1 MKHIY
6 CISGFGADERV
17 FGKLD
22 FGSNEIHFIQWK
34 IPEKKESIF
43 HYAER
48 MQAEILHTN
57 PIIIGLSF
65 GGMMAV
71 EIAKLI
77 PTEKIIL
84 LSSVAT
90 FHEMP
95 NYMRLAGKLYLNRI
109 FPVRPSTILAPFENY
124 NLGVKTREE
133 KKLVAEYRKNIN
145 PKYSTWA
152 IEEILHWKN
161 DWYPLNLLHIHGDK
175 DHIFPIKY
183 IKAAYVIKGGGHLF
197 LMDKPGE
204 VSSILQQII

>member
-22 FGSNEIHFIQWK
+22 FGSNELHFIQWK
-34 IPEKKESIF
+34 IPERKESIF
-43 HYAER
+43 HYAKR
-48 MQAEILHTN
+48 MQEEILHSN

-71 EIAKLI
+71 EIAKII

-90 FHEMP
+90 FYEMP

-109 FPVRPSTILAPFENY
+109 FPVGPSNILAPFENY
-124 NLGVKTREE
+124 NLGVKTQEE

-145 PKYSTWA
+145 PKYTTWA

-161 DWYPLNLLHIHGDK
+161 DWYPSNLLHLHGDK

-183 IKAAYVIKGGGHLF
+183 IKADYVIKGGGHLF

-204 VSSILQQII
+204 VSKILQQAI